1 MHLLDLVRGIR
12 DTFVQANIFDFGKT
26 EIVDFLGRISMGA
39 SAIDSSRRGGS
50 SGGSGFG
57 RRCGVRNTLFYFDLL
72 HTLYGHVVSILD
84 FWESRKIA
92 DLLYFDYR
100 I

>member
-1 MHLLDLVRGIR
+1 MHFLDLVRGIR